1 MKMKKSSTIKLF
13 FFAFIAV
20 FAISGCD
27 KIEGPYGVSNAS
39 GGTDTVSGDT
49 ILRKV
54 LLEDYTGHTCQAC
67 PAAHAEAKRLHDIY
81 GDRLVTLAIHAGFFA
96 KPSSAPFTAD
106 FRNPIAT
113 EIATD
118 FGAINLPFPK
128 GMVNRLYN
136 PVSNSTRIFDYID
149 WETSVDTILQ
159 RAADAGLKITTSF
172 NNSDSTMTATIVT
185 TIVNDF
191 NYPVNLAVYFAEDS
205 IISPQKNG
213 TVNDLTYVHR
223 HMLRGAFNGTYGEQL
238 GTTVTAGQTF
248 NKTYST
254 KLTPTSAVP
263 AMVSIYAVL
272 FNNTT
277 KEVIQV
283 EEKKLIP

>member
-1 MKMKKSSTIKLF
+1 MKISSTVRIITCTLLT
-13 FFAFIAV
+13 AFV
-20 FAISGCD
+20 ISSCD
-27 KIEGPYGVSNAS
+27 KIEGPYGVNNTNNGGGNS
-39 GGTDTVSGDT
+39 GGDT

-67 PAAHAEAKRLHDIY
+67 PAAHAEAKKLHDIY
-81 GDRLVTLAIHAGFFA
+81 GDRLVVLGIHAGFFA
-96 KPSSAPFTAD
+96 KPTSAPFTAD

-128 GMVNRLYN
+128 GMVNRLFN
-136 PVSNSTRIFDYID
+136 ATTNSTRIFDYID

-172 NNSDSTMTATIVT
+172 NSADSTMTANVVT
-185 TIVNDF
+185 TMVNDF
-191 NYPVNLAVYFAEDS
+191 NSPISIAVYFAEDS

-213 TVNDLTYVHR
+213 TVNDLNYVHR
-223 HMLRGAFNGTYGEQL
+223 HVLRGAFNGTYGEQL

-248 NKTYST
+248 DKTYST
-254 KLTPTSAVP
+254 KLTPTSAIP
-263 AMVSIYAVL
+263 KMVSVYAIL
-272 FNNTT
+272 YNNIN

>member
-1 MKMKKSSTIKLF
+1 MKTSSTIKLII
-13 FFAFIAV
+13 FAVITA
-20 FAISGCD
+20 FAIGGCD
-27 KIEGPYGVSNAS
+27 EIEGPYGVSNS
-39 GGTDTVSGDT
+39 GGGTDTTSGDT

-67 PAAHAEAKRLHDIY
+67 PAAHNEAKRLHDIY
-81 GDRLVTLAIHAGFFA
+81 GDRVVVLAIHAGFFA
-96 KPSSAPFTAD
+96 KPSTAPFTAD
-106 FRNPIAT
+106 YRNPIAT

-172 NNSDSTMTATIVT
+172 NSADSTMTATVAT

-191 NYPVNLAVYFAEDS
+191 NSPVNLAVYFAEDS

-213 TVNDLTYVHR
+213 TVNELNYVHR
-223 HMLRGAFNGTYGEQL
+223 HVLRGAFNGTYGEQL
-238 GTTVTAGQTF
+238 GATVTAGQTF
-248 NKTYST
+248 SRTYST
-254 KLTPTSAVP
+254 KLTPTTAVP
-263 AMVSIYAVL
+263 SKISVYAVL

-277 KEVIQV
+277 KEVIQA